1 MKQPINYLRSFGAI
15 FISFFIM
22 AIIDTMSA
30 SILRKLAPDQVTSPT
45 MNQTLG
51 VLALRVFS
59 GFVAGYLTATLA
71 GSRRWQHA
79 LILGVAIIAIGMFAL
94 LSARG
99 MAIPEYS
106 YYMPFASAAGII
118 IGGLL
123 CHLKAK

>member
-1 MKQPINYLRSFGAI
+1 
-15 FISFFIM
+15 M

-30 SILRKLAPDQVTSPT
+30 SILRKLSPEQMTAPT
-45 MNQTLG
+45 MRQAVG
-51 VLALRVFS
+51 VLAMRVFS
-59 GFVAGYLTATLA
+59 GFIAGYLTATLA

-79 LILGVAIIAIGMFAL
+79 LILSVAIIAIGMFAL

-99 MAIPEYS
+99 MDIPSYS